1 MMQGKEKRDGKE
13 QEIKGRENNGGGNFC
28 YWRGEKKKKPV
39 INISYKGK
47 KIHRKGEKTNL
58 PERRQK
64 I

>member
-1 MMQGKEKRDGKE
+1 MVEG
-13 QEIKGRENNGGGNFC
+13 ISVT
-28 YWRGEKKKKPV
+28 GEGKKKKTV